1 MPPLL
6 ASTLVRVEGCLPFFY
21 LLRQNVKLQTDK
33 QTRSLEFPLKWFDIL
48 VYWLIHWSA
57 TVIFNTPTW
66 LQRAS
71 CVSMGQY
78 RPCGFKTWEPSL
90 TIHRLERYL
99 TVWSC
104 YKESTKDRN

>member
-48 VYWLIHWSA
+48 VDTLVSHSY
-57 TVIFNTPTW
+57 
-66 LQRAS
+66 LQHAHMVTTS
-71 CVSMGQY
+71 LLCFDGTIPPLWFQNMGA
-78 RPCGFKTWEPSL
+78 FLDHS
-90 TIHRLERYL
+90 
-99 TVWSC
+99 
-104 YKESTKDRN
+104 